1 MRTLLILVALTSN
14 LVIAA
19 PPRVTHEA
27 LKLSQL
33 ADSTQLKHPTAID
46 VGPDG
51 KLYVIESHTHFP
63 PKGYDGPKA
72 DRILVF
78 DPRKPDA
85 PLAVFYDKT
94 DKTMG
99 MAWAP
104 EGSGA
109 EGWLYLVGRSEVT
122 RVRDDDGDGRAE
134 RAERVLHL
142 DTTQKYPH
150 NALSGIAFSPDG
162 KTLYLGC
169 GENMGID
176 YTFVGAD
183 GSGFKVTDGSGNIVT
198 CTVDGTKVQRH
209 ATGFWN
215 PFGLAFHGNGE
226 LFATENDP
234 DSSPPCRLLHVVPG
248 GDYGF
253 RFMYGRSG
261 RHPLLAWNGELPGTL
276 GMVSGTGESPCEIVH
291 FRGHL
296 IVASWA
302 DHRIEMYTLKP
313 KGGTY
318 TATMRTLVEG
328 GPDFRPVGLA
338 LSPDK
343 KSLYIS
349 DWVDRSYTLHGK
361 GRLWRLDGIH
371 NAIETTTTD
380 APPTW
385 EKGDPLDDPF
395 TRTRVVAEL
404 ARDVPL
410 SGRAPNADI
419 ANLHAYRLAGSNEA
433 RLIEKAIESDDPRIR
448 LFTVRWIADERLKQ
462 FRPLLDK
469 VFADEKVMTPQLFA
483 CTVAAMQWLDTGKT
497 TPGNGAAPPRPLLD
511 MLRGEK
517 STDTQRLMALRALGR
532 YDTRI
537 DLDLLHRFIRDG
549 SPELRLAAVR
559 AIAASTNDEKLKP
572 LVMIADDP
580 RQRGDVRAEAIVGFA
595 HRIDT
600 FQGKIEQLKKD
611 KDPIVAAE
619 AKRALRNE
627 PPADRPAPNDIDAW
641 LKIAE
646 GVGREGDPKVGRR
659 LFFHPKLTTCASCHT
674 IDGHGGKAGPDLSLV
689 GRRATKR
696 WLLESIL
703 EPSKE
708 IPPYYRPWE
717 VTMKD
722 GATHI
727 GILRATGGQGGNQPY
742 FDATGNAFSLKS
754 NDVADRKLQEISIMP
769 PALIG
774 MLTDQEVRDLL
785 AYLMSRE

>member
-1 MRTLLILVALTSN
+1 MRSLLIVVALFSN
-14 LVIAA
+14 LAIAA
-19 PPRVTHEA
+19 PPRVTDDA
-27 LKLSQL
+27 MKLTQL
-33 ADSTQLKHPTAID
+33 AESPAIKHPTAAD

-78 DPRKPDA
+78 DPAKHDA

-94 DKTMG
+94 VKTMG
-99 MAWAP
+99 MAWGPA
-104 EGSGA
+104 GGDA

-122 RVRDDDGDGRAE
+122 RVRDTDGDGRADE
-134 RAERVLHL
+134 AQRVLHL

-150 NALSGIAFSPDG
+150 NALSGITFSPDG

-169 GENMGID
+169 GENMGVD
-176 YTFVGAD
+176 YTFVGSD
-183 GSGFKVTDGSGNIVT
+183 GSGFKVTDGSGNIIT
-198 CTVDGTKVQRH
+198 CTVDGKNVTKH

-234 DSSPPCRLLHVVPG
+234 DSSPPCRLLHIVPG

-291 FRGHL
+291 YKGHL

-328 GPDFRPVGLA
+328 GEDFRPVGLA
-338 LSPDK
+338 LTPDG

-361 GRLWRLDGIH
+361 GRLWRLDGIDEASDVV
-371 NAIETTTTD
+371 NVPSPSTYVGEIDPVD
-380 APPTW
+380 ALTGARW
-385 EKGDPLDDPF
+385 KDPGGGE
-395 TRTRVVAEL
+395 EL
-404 ARDVPL
+404 IPAAMSDGNPRL
-410 SGRAPNADI
+410 
-419 ANLHAYRLAGSNEA
+419 RLAA
-433 RLIEKAIESDDPRIR
+433 
-448 LFTVRWIADERLKQ
+448 VRWIADERLKQ
-462 FRPLLDK
+462 YRPLLDK
-469 VFADEKVMTPQLFA
+469 VLADEKVMTPQLFA

-497 TPGNGAAPPRPLLD
+497 TSGNGAAPPRPLLD
-511 MLRGEK
+511 MLRGKE

-532 YDTRI
+532 YGTRI

-549 SPELRLAAVR
+549 SPELKVAAVR
-559 AIAASTNDEKLKP
+559 AMAASGNDEKLKP
-572 LVMIADDP
+572 LVLTAEDP
-580 RQRGDVRAEAIVGFA
+580 KQNANVRAQAIVGFA
-595 HRIDT
+595 HRLDT
-600 FQGKIEQLKKD
+600 FEGTTRKLTKD
-611 KDPIVAAE
+611 TDPIVAAE
-619 AKRALRNE
+619 AKRALRKT
-627 PPADRPAPNDIDAW
+627 PPANRPAPNDIDAW
-641 LKIAE
+641 MKIAA
-646 GVGREGDPKVGRR
+646 GDGDPVVGRR

-703 EPSKE
+703 DPSKE
-708 IPPYYRPWE
+708 IPPYYRPWQ

-722 GATHI
+722 GSTHV
-727 GILRATGGQGGNQPY
+727 GLLRATGGQGGNQPY
-742 FDATGNAFSLKS
+742 FDATGKAFALKS
-754 NDVADRKLQEISIMP
+754 NDIVERRLLENSLMP

-785 AYLMSRE
+785 AYLMSRK